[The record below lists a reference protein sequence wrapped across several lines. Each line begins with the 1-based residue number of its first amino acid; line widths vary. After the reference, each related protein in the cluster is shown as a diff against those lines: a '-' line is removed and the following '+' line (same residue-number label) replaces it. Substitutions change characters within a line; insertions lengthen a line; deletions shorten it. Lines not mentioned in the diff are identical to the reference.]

1 MTENTNSQ
9 IIALRDDLTKLSA
22 KVREICEAKSGVG
35 EDAFLYLHDS
45 GDCIL
50 WASKA
55 DSENDDGSK
64 AVGRWQL
71 TDAEVREMLRFAAY
85 LA

>member
-1 MTENTNSQ
+1 MSNYT
-9 IIALRDDLTKLSA
+9 RDDLVNLSA
-22 KVREICEAKSGVG
+22 KVREIGEAKLDAG

-50 WASKA
+50 WASEA

-71 TDAEVREMLRFAAY
+71 TDAEVRELRNVSGIGVDAIG
-85 LA
+85 

>member
-1 MTENTNSQ
+1 MTN
-9 IIALRDDLTKLSA
+9 LSA
-22 KVREICEAKSGVG
+22 KAREICEAKSGAG

-55 DSENDDGSK
+55 DSENDDGRK
-64 AVGRWQL
+64 AIGRWQL
-71 TDAEVREMLRFAAY
+71 TDAEVREVRRFADC